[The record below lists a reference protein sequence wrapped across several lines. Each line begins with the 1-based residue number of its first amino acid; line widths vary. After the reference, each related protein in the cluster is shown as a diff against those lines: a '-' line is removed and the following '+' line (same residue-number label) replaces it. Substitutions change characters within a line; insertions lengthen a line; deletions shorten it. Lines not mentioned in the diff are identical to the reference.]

1 MIKKFNFNKS
11 VKINIFLAF
20 FISSVVSS
28 TLVSRKADI
37 ENLLSSGTSEIID
50 AMTSKGKGRFLGNVK
65 KLNEYIVIVKA
76 LEAKAQ
82 KDPTKKIEL
91 LKQVS
96 RHRKQ
101 ISTLYDETANI
112 LENDLSD
119 ITLNQ
124 VNKSRLAKEM
134 LAGLKASVVETQVL
148 NSPVSELQLQAIGI
162 LTFGMSEFLNSMQ
175 PESKEEL
182 LSITREFNSLVSF
195 TRNNPAHPSKRSN
208 YLKISTMYTEMWN
221 IIRSNLRIIQVNNP
235 RMAPVARDI
244 ISALQGLALSTQ
256 KGMVNLSEFHPENI
270 RYSNI
275 ASKE

>member
-1 MIKKFNFNKS
+1 MIKSFSFNKS
-11 VKINIFLAF
+11 VKINIFLAV

-50 AMTSKGKGRFLGNVK
+50 AMTSKGKSRFLGNVK
-65 KLNEYIVIVKA
+65 KLNEYIVIIKA

-148 NSPVSELQLQAIGI
+148 NSPVSELQPQAIGI

-195 TRNNPAHPSKRSN
+195 TKNNPAHPSKRSN
-208 YLKISTMYTEMWN
+208 HLKISTMYTEMSN

-256 KGMVNLSEFHPENI
+256 KGMVDLSEFHPENI